1 MCTGVDAEECARMA
15 NVLSVQNSVQ
25 AEEIASLRGLLETC
39 TSHRNQRVYHEKIL
53 EPMDIVDHSPHG
65 TLHSLPTRTPSHV
78 ANFSLFMSVL
88 FYFQHGGQL
97 PLLSLKTDSGC
108 GPIRQPLSDFYLF
121 CAAHLKFSINGRT
134 VSPLMRQNYKSWTRK
149 EGTPSQIRWYI
160 ANLSSGTKSISHPP
174 QPPCTQVERSFTFW
188 TALTLRH
195 TTKFT
200 NALTIYH

>member
-1 MCTGVDAEECARMA
+1 MHITQKSTCISREDFRTDGHRGP
-15 NVLSVQNSVQ
+15 LSSW
-25 AEEIASLRGLLETC
+25 
-39 TSHRNQRVYHEKIL
+39 Y
-53 EPMDIVDHSPHG
+53 P
-65 TLHSLPTRTPSHV
+65 HSLPTRTPSHV